1 VERANDWF
9 GIQKEVFFMNGKK
22 KLQRVLAMAV
32 LGMTCALGVFGAEAQ
47 AAPQTK
53 QAKAAVQT
61 KEQGGSPLK
70 LTKEWG

>member
-1 VERANDWF
+1 
-9 GIQKEVFFMNGKK
+9 MNGKK

-61 KEQGGSPLK
+61 K
-70 LTKEWG
+70 